1 MNTFNEF
8 LLTVKGNEYLIA
20 VSFMILF
27 IIFWKFLNTEKR

>member
-8 LLTVKGNEYLIA
+8 FLIVKGNEYIIA

-27 IIFWKFLNTEKR
+27 IIFWKFLNTQKK